1 MAVQKSRKSKSKR
14 NMRRS
19 SNSVFILPTVSL
31 DKETGEFHI
40 RHFITKSGY
49 YKGKHV
55 FKKVKVNKDKK
66 NNLSEEQSE

>member
-14 NMRRS
+14 NIRKSANMI
-19 SNSVFILPTVSL
+19 FKLPTLSL
-31 DKETGEFHI
+31 DKETGELHL

-55 FKKVKVNKDKK
+55 FKKIKINRKK
-66 NNLSEEQSE
+66 KSDLDISE